1 MQEQENIQNPTP
13 AQPAVVTSATPA
25 ATSVS
30 QTGGFQQRGNDHRRG
45 GRGQGG
51 QRGGGGRDRR
61 GGRPGQER
69 DPREFEQKTLELSRV
84 TRVTKGGKRMRFRA
98 TVVVGDKKGRV
109 GFGVAKG
116 ADVAMALD
124 KAARQAKKHLVT
136 IPLIK
141 GTIPHAVSAKFGAAE
156 VILKPAPQG
165 TGLKCG
171 GPVRIVLELAGVP
184 NAVSKILGGKN
195 KINNVKAAFE
205 AINMLRKDK
214 AATTLTA

>member
-1 MQEQENIQNPTP
+1 MQEQENIQNAAPVAQAP
-13 AQPAVVTSATPA
+13 ASA
-25 ATSVS
+25 
-30 QTGGFQQRGNDHRRG
+30 QTEAPRG
-45 GRGQGG
+45 
-51 QRGGGGRDRR
+51 DRR
-61 GGRPGQER
+61 GGRPGYGGQRGGGRGNDRRGGRGQQER

-124 KAARQAKKHLVT
+124 KASRQAKKRLIQV
-136 IPLIK
+136 PLIK
-141 GTIPHAVSAKFGAAE
+141 GTLPHAATAKFGAAM
-156 VILKPAPQG
+156 VMIKPAPQG

-171 GPVRIVLELAGVP
+171 GPTRVVLELAGVP

-195 KINNVKAAFE
+195 KINNVKAAF
-205 AINMLRKDK
+205 AALKMLRKEK
-214 AATTLTA
+214 AATTPSA

>member
-1 MQEQENIQNPTP
+1 MQEQENIQNAAP
-13 AQPAVVTSATPA
+13 VTQA
-25 ATSVS
+25 AAAP
-30 QTGGFQQRGNDHRRG
+30 QAGGFQRGNDRRG

-51 QRGGGGRDRR
+51 QRGGGRGGDRR
-61 GGRPGQER
+61 GGRGQQER

-116 ADVAMALD
+116 ADVSMALD
-124 KAARQAKKHLVT
+124 KAARQAKKRLVT

-141 GTIPHAVSAKFGAAE
+141 GTIPHAVTAKFGAAE

-171 GPVRIVLELAGVP
+171 GPARIVLELAGVP

-195 KINNVKAAFE
+195 KINNVKAAF
-205 AINMLRKDK
+205 AALHMLRKEK
-214 AATTLTA
+214 AATSPSA

>member
-1 MQEQENIQNPTP
+1 MAEQENIQNAVP
-13 AQPAVVTSATPA
+13 ATQA
-25 ATSVS
+25 AAP
-30 QTGGFQQRGNDHRRG
+30 QAGGFQRGNDRRG

-51 QRGGGGRDRR
+51 QRGGGRGDRR
-61 GGRPGQER
+61 GGRSQER

-124 KAARQAKKHLVT
+124 KASRQAKKRLVQV
-136 IPLIK
+136 PLLK
-141 GTIPHAVSAKFGAAE
+141 GTIPHEVAAKFGAAM
-156 VILKPAPQG
+156 VIIKPAPQG
-165 TGLKCG
+165 TGLKSG
-171 GPVRIVLELAGVP
+171 GPARIMLELAGVP

-195 KINNVKAAFE
+195 KINNVKAAF
-205 AINMLRKDK
+205 AALKMLRKEK
-214 AATTLTA
+214 ASTPSA

>member
-1 MQEQENIQNPTP
+1 MQEQENIQNAAPT
-13 AQPAVVTSATPA
+13 AQAAAPVAQATAPQA
-25 ATSVS
+25 G
-30 QTGGFQQRGNDHRRG
+30 GGFSRGNDRRG
-45 GRGQGG
+45 GRPGQGG
-51 QRGGGGRDRR
+51 QRGGGRGNDRR

-124 KAARQAKKHLVT
+124 KAARQAKKRLVQV
-136 IPLIK
+136 PLIK
-141 GTIPHAVSAKFGAAE
+141 GTLPHAATAKFGAAM
-156 VILKPAPQG
+156 VIIKPAPQG

-171 GPVRIVLELAGVP
+171 GPTRVVLELAGVP

-195 KINNVKAAFE
+195 KINNVKAAF
-205 AINMLRKDK
+205 AALKMLRREK
-214 AATTLTA
+214 AVTAPSA